1 MKQSFRI
8 PSIVLVLGL
17 LIAAFGVGSVLAKQ
31 ADFGSLGQ
39 LDSSHAPAAVADLDQ
54 DEVSWADEEG
64 QTVDYV
70 KPGATSTFYILDDGL
85 GTTPDGTWVFSFTS
99 GGVVANR
106 DVLDIAAE
114 TVQGVGTSGL
124 KSERSADGFTSSTP
138 VVPGSLTVTDN
149 FPVLHPPTSFVVVS
163 PISTLGASTT
173 VAFKYHVVDKYLA
186 ENVLDGDGEVVTE
199 RDRRAKVVSTS
210 DPQGEWVTISEVVGY
225 GSDTASPNSNI
236 YRGDIHLSDN
246 AGTQGTRSDG
256 VWVQDGDTVT
266 VRYVNDDGN
275 AIDTDTMTADGLKP
289 SILNIS
295 PANGAV
301 LDASNPTLR
310 FDVVDEGSKMDLTN
324 LVSNDISAGEK
335 DIQVEIHGIQVS
347 GGSFQGVPERITF
360 IYATGKKWT
369 DAYDVRDSEPFY
381 IRITATDVAGNTATV
396 ERKADDDGVLTGG
409 HKITLDSTKPTAT
422 GAETGIGWDRSKAE
436 ETKNDNTAVRVT
448 FSEDIAPASV
458 SASDFTVGGVWPS
471 AAVVGTTKDDE
482 DTKDVDETTTRFVY
496 LTVAALAPDD
506 SPEVVVTGQVM
517 DLGGSALDTT
527 LDEATVPARDGLDP
541 SITVSVDTELA
552 VKDDEVIVTVDSN
565 ERLSTTKLIEI
576 SIVGPAN
583 NGHMPDGKA
592 KTPTQYEGT
601 TEVPASFGSGVY
613 GVSVRVHD
621 VRNNDSDN
629 LKSVTDEKFKL
640 EAGETEIVLEKGPIA
655 DAEFDGDV
663 DEDDLTA
670 ITIAG
675 TSTVDIASVDASS
688 RTITLG
694 APYET
699 DVDVVVSYK
708 YVEQSFQVDVSAPT
722 VSFNPEDDT
731 DVENRSPF
739 IRIVFD
745 EDEYPGDDF
754 KTVTLTK
761 ADLTMPDGEEMSVLD
776 GFATT
781 DSITYLWAASDLA
794 LGEYTLKVSGKDT
807 AGNTVEDE
815 TTSFEIVERELVE
828 VKLTPGWNL
837 ISLPGMPANTDV
849 NAVITNMDVSA
860 VITYDPSVPGGW
872 AQAVRETGTSSLSGT
887 LMTISGNTGIWIK
900 TSSFKS
906 LKVDILPVGQGTIP
920 PSFALVAGWNLVPVV
935 AVEAG
940 VEDVVVD
947 TYFSGLKWSR
957 AYGYDSLTGTLQGF
971 VPGGGEDDKVMVGK
985 GYWVF
990 VSEDGTLVP

>member
-39 LDSSHAPAAVADLDQ
+39 LDSSYAPAALVDLDQ

-70 KPGATSTFYILDDGL
+70 KPGTTGTFYIFDDGL
-85 GTTPDGTWVFSFTS
+85 ETTPEGKWEFSFT
-99 GGVVANR
+99 GTVDANT
-106 DVLDIAAE
+106 DVLEIDTE
-114 TVQGVGTSGL
+114 TVPGVTVHD
-124 KSERSADGFTSSTP
+124 SELTPGFTSNTP
-138 VVPGSLTVTDN
+138 VVPRSLTVMGN
-149 FPVLHPPTSFVVVS
+149 FPVLRTSTSFVVVS
-163 PISTLGASTT
+163 PIVGGGTAATTT
-173 VAFKYHVVDKYLA
+173 VDFMYHVVDEYLA
-186 ENVLDGDGEVVTE
+186 ENVLDDDGEVVTE

-210 DPQGEWVTISEVVGY
+210 DPQGEWVSISEVTGY
-225 GSDTASPNSNI
+225 GGSAVDSPNTNI
-236 YRGDIHLSDN
+236 YRGDILLSDN

-256 VWVQDGDTVT
+256 VWVQDDDTVT
-266 VRYVNDDGN
+266 VRYVNADGN
-275 AIDTDTMTADGLKP
+275 AIDTDTMTADGVKP

-324 LVSNDISAGEK
+324 LVSNDILAGEK
-335 DIQVEIHGIQVS
+335 DIQVEINGIQVS

-360 IYATGKKWT
+360 IYATGNKWT
-369 DAYDVRDSEPFY
+369 DAYGVRDSDPFY

-396 ERKADDDGVLTGG
+396 EREADDDGVLTGG

-436 ETKNDNTAVRVT
+436 ETSNDDTAVRVT
-448 FSEDIAPASV
+448 FSEDIDPASV
-458 SASDFTVGGVWPS
+458 SASDFTVGGVRPS
-471 AAVVGTTKDDE
+471 AAVVGTTEDDA
-482 DTKDVDETTTRFVY
+482 DTADVNEKTTHQVY
-496 LTVAALAPDD
+496 LMVAALAPDA
-506 SPEVVVTGQVM
+506 SPEVVVTGQVR
-517 DLGGSALDTT
+517 DLGGSVLDTT

-565 ERLSTTKLIEI
+565 ERLSTTNLIEI

-601 TEVPASFGSGVY
+601 TEVLASFGSGVY

-621 VRNNDSDN
+621 VRNNDSNN
-629 LKSVTDEKFKL
+629 LKSVTDEKSSL
-640 EAGETEIVLEKGPIA
+640 EDGETEIVLEMGPIA
-655 DAEFDGDV
+655 DADFDGDV

-670 ITIAG
+670 ITVGGA
-675 TSTVDIASVDASS
+675 STVDIASVDASS

-694 APYET
+694 TAATEKT
-699 DVDVVVSYK
+699 DVLVSYK
-708 YVEQSFQVDVSAPT
+708 YVEQSFQVDVDAPT
-722 VSFNPEDDT
+722 VGFSPVDEAE
-731 DVENRSPF
+731 VENTSPF

-745 EDEYPGDDF
+745 EDEYPGDGF

-761 ADLTMPDGEEMSVLD
+761 ADLTMPDGETMSVLD

-781 DSITYLWAASDLA
+781 DWITYLWASSDLA
-794 LGEYTLKVSGKDT
+794 LGEYTLKVSGEDA

-815 TTSFEIVERELVE
+815 TTSFEIVARKLVE
-828 VKLTPGWNL
+828 IDLTPGWNL

-860 VITYDPSVPGGW
+860 VVTYDPSVPGGW
-872 AQAVRETGTSSLSGT
+872 AQAVRETATSSLSGT

-906 LKVDILPVGQGTIP
+906 LEVDIPPVGQGTIP
-920 PSFALVAGWNLVPVV
+920 PSFTLLAGWNLVPVV
-935 AVEAG
+935 AVQTG
-940 VEDVVVD
+940 VEDVDAD
-947 TYFSGLKWSR
+947 TYLSGLKWSR
-957 AYGYDSLTGTLQGF
+957 GYGYDSLTGTLQGF
-971 VPGGGEDDKVMVGK
+971 VPLGDDVVMVGK

>member
-1 MKQSFRI
+1 MKQLFRI

-39 LDSSHAPAAVADLDQ
+39 LDSSYAPAAAVDLDQ
-54 DEVSWADEEG
+54 DEVSWADEAG

-70 KPGATSTFYILDDGL
+70 KPGTTSTFYILDDGL
-85 GTTPDGTWVFSFTS
+85 ETTPSGQWDFSFTI
-99 GGVVANR
+99 GGVVANKS
-106 DVLDIAAE
+106 VLNIAGQ
-114 TVQGVGTSGL
+114 TVQDVEGL
-124 KSERSADGFTSSTP
+124 VNELDADGFTSNTP

-163 PISTLGASTT
+163 PINPGATT
-173 VAFKYHVVDKYLA
+173 AVGFEYHVVDEYLA

-236 YRGDIHLSDN
+236 YRGDIRLSDN

-256 VWVQDGDTVT
+256 VWVQDDDTVT
-266 VRYVNDDGN
+266 VRYVNADGN
-275 AIDTDTMTADGLKP
+275 AIDTDTMTADGVKP

-335 DIQVEIHGIQVS
+335 DIQVQINGIQVS

-360 IYATGKKWT
+360 IYATGNKWT
-369 DAYDVRDSEPFY
+369 DAYGVRDSDPFY
-381 IRITATDVAGNTATV
+381 VRITATDVAGNTATV
-396 ERKADDDGVLTGG
+396 EREADDDGVLTGG
-409 HKITLDSTKPTAT
+409 HKITLDSTKPTAI

-436 ETKNDNTAVRVT
+436 ETSNDDTAVRVT
-448 FSEDIAPASV
+448 FSEDIDPGNV
-458 SASDFTVGGVWPS
+458 SASDFTVGGVRPS
-471 AAVVGTTKDDE
+471 AAVVGTTEDDA
-482 DTKDVDETTTRFVY
+482 DTADVNERTTHQVY
-496 LTVAALAPDD
+496 LTVAALAPDA

-527 LDEATVPARDGLDP
+527 LDEATLPARDGLDP

-565 ERLSTTKLIEI
+565 ERLSTTNLIEI

-621 VRNNDSDN
+621 VRNNDSNN
-629 LKSVTDEKFKL
+629 LKSVTDEKSSL
-640 EAGETEIVLEKGPIA
+640 EDGETEIVLEMGPIA
-655 DAEFDGDV
+655 DADFDGDV

-670 ITIAG
+670 ITVGG
-675 TSTVDIASVDASS
+675 TLTVDIASVDASS

-694 APYET
+694 APADGKT
-699 DVDVVVSYK
+699 DVLVSYK
-708 YVEQSFQVDVSAPT
+708 YVEQSFQVDVDAPT
-722 VSFNPEDDT
+722 VGFSPVDEAE
-731 DVENRSPF
+731 VENTSPF
-739 IRIVFD
+739 IRIIFD

-761 ADLTMPDGEEMSVLD
+761 ADLTMPDGETMSVLD
-776 GFATT
+776 GFAST
-781 DSITYLWAASDLA
+781 DRITYLWATSDMA
-794 LGEYTLKVSGKDT
+794 LGEYTLTVSGEDT

-815 TTSFEIVERELVE
+815 TTSFEIVARKLVE
-828 VKLTPGWNL
+828 IDLTPGWNL

-860 VITYDPSVPGGW
+860 VVTYDPSVPGGW
-872 AQAVRETGTSSLSGT
+872 AQAVRETATSLLSGT

-900 TSSFKS
+900 TNSFES
-906 LKVDILPVGQGTIP
+906 LMVDIPPVGQGTVP
-920 PSFALVAGWNLVPVV
+920 PSFALLAGWNLVPVV

-940 VEDVVVD
+940 VEDVDAD
-947 TYFSGLKWSR
+947 TYLSGLKWSR
-957 AYGYDSLTGTLQGF
+957 AYGYESLTGTLQGF
-971 VPGGGEDDKVMVGK
+971 VPNGDDVVTVGK

>member
-39 LDSSHAPAAVADLDQ
+39 LDSSYAPAAMVDLDQ
-54 DEVSWADEEG
+54 DEVSWADEDG

-85 GTTPDGTWVFSFTS
+85 ETTPSGQWDFSFT
-99 GGVVANR
+99 GGSVVPNSS
-106 DVLDIAAE
+106 VLDIADQTVENVTGLRNGPGAE
-114 TVQGVGTSGL
+114 
-124 KSERSADGFTSSTP
+124 GFTSDTP
-138 VVPGSLTVTDN
+138 VVPGSLTVTGN
-149 FPVLHPPTSFVVVS
+149 FPVLRTPTSFVVVS
-163 PISTLGASTT
+163 PINPGATTT
-173 VAFKYHVVDKYLA
+173 VEFEYHVVDEYLA

-236 YRGDIHLSDN
+236 YRGDIRLSDN

-256 VWVQDGDTVT
+256 VWVQDDDTVT
-266 VRYVNDDGN
+266 VRYVNADGN
-275 AIDTDTMTADGLKP
+275 AIDTDTMTADGVKP

-324 LVSNDISAGEK
+324 LVSNELTAGAK
-335 DIQVEIHGIQVS
+335 DITVEINGSQVD

-360 IYATGKKWT
+360 IYATGDKWT
-369 DAYDVRDSEPFY
+369 DAYDVRDSDPFY

-396 ERKADDDGVLTGG
+396 EREADDDGVLTGG

-436 ETKNDNTAVRVT
+436 ETSNDDTAVRVT
-448 FSEDIAPASV
+448 FSEDIDPASV
-458 SASDFTVGGVWPS
+458 SASDFTVGGVRPS
-471 AAVVGTTKDDE
+471 AAVVGTTEDDA
-482 DTKDVDETTTRFVY
+482 DTADVNEKTTHQVY
-496 LTVAALAPDD
+496 LTVAALAPDA
-506 SPEVVVTGQVM
+506 SPEVVVTGQVR
-517 DLGGSALDTT
+517 DLGGSVLDTT
-527 LDEATVPARDGLDP
+527 LDEATVAARDGLDP

-552 VKDDEVIVTVDSN
+552 VKDDEVIVTIDSD
-565 ERLSTTKLIEI
+565 ERLSTTNLIEI

-583 NGHMPDGKA
+583 SGHEPEGKA

-621 VRNNDSDN
+621 VRNNDSNN
-629 LKSVTDEKFKL
+629 LKSVTDEKSSL
-640 EAGETEIVLEKGPIA
+640 EDGETEIVLEMGPIA
-655 DAEFDGDV
+655 DADFDGDV

-670 ITIAG
+670 ITVGG

-694 APYET
+694 TAATEKT
-699 DVDVVVSYK
+699 DVLVSYK
-708 YVEQSFQVDVSAPT
+708 YVEQSFQVDVDAPT
-722 VSFNPEDDT
+722 VGFSPADEAE
-731 DVENRSPF
+731 VENTSPF
-739 IRIVFD
+739 IRIIFD
-745 EDEYPGDDF
+745 EDEYPGDGF

-761 ADLTMPDGEEMSVLD
+761 ADLTMPDGETMSVLD
-776 GFATT
+776 GFAST
-781 DSITYLWAASDLA
+781 DWITYLWAASDLA
-794 LGEYTLKVSGKDT
+794 LGEYTLKVSGEDT

-815 TTSFEIVERELVE
+815 TTSFEIVARKLVE
-828 VKLTPGWNL
+828 IDLTPGWNL

-860 VITYDPSVPGGW
+860 VVTYDPSVPGGW
-872 AQAVRETGTSSLSGT
+872 AQAVRETATSSLSGT

-900 TSSFKS
+900 TSSFEK
-906 LKVDILPVGQGTIP
+906 LKVDIPPVGQGTIP
-920 PSFALVAGWNLVPVV
+920 PSFTLLAGWNLVPVV

-940 VEDVVVD
+940 VEDVDAD
-947 TYFSGLKWSR
+947 TYLSGLKWSR
-957 AYGYDSLTGTLQGF
+957 AYGYESLTGTLQGF
-971 VPGGGEDDKVMVGK
+971 VPDGDDVVTVGK

>member
-39 LDSSHAPAAVADLDQ
+39 LDSSYAPAAAVDLDQ
-54 DEVSWADEEG
+54 DEVSWADEDG

-70 KPGATSTFYILDDGL
+70 KPGAISTFYILDDGL
-85 GTTPDGTWVFSFTS
+85 ETTPSGQWDFSFT
-99 GGVVANR
+99 GGEVVANQSE
-106 DVLDIAAE
+106 LNIAAK
-114 TVQGVGTSGL
+114 TVQGVTGL
-124 KSERSADGFTSSTP
+124 KSELDADGFTSSTP
-138 VVPGSLTVTDN
+138 VVPGSLTVSNN

-163 PISTLGASTT
+163 PISGGATTT
-173 VAFKYHVVDKYLA
+173 VEFDYHVVDEYLA
-186 ENVLDGDGEVVTE
+186 ENVLDGDGEVMTE

-210 DPQGEWVTISEVVGY
+210 DPQGEWVTISEVTGY
-225 GSDTASPNSNI
+225 GGMAVGSPDSNI
-236 YRGDIHLSDN
+236 YRGDIRLSDN

-266 VRYVNDDGN
+266 VRYVNADGN
-275 AIDTDTMTADGLKP
+275 AIDTDTMTADGVKP

-324 LVSNDISAGEK
+324 LVSNEIDVGEK
-335 DIQVEIHGIQVS
+335 DITVDINGTPVS
-347 GGSFQGVPERITF
+347 TGSFQGVPERITF
-360 IYATGKKWT
+360 IYATGNKWT
-369 DAYDVRDSEPFY
+369 DAHGVRDSDPFY
-381 IRITATDVAGNTATV
+381 VTITATDVAGNTATV
-396 ERKADDDGVLTGG
+396 EVKTEEEDGVVTRTGG

-422 GAETGIGWDRSKAE
+422 GAKTGIGWDRSKAE
-436 ETKNDNTAVRVT
+436 ETSNDDTAVRVT
-448 FSEDIAPASV
+448 FSEDIDPASV
-458 SASDFTVGGVWPS
+458 SASDFTVGGVRPS
-471 AAVVGTTKDDE
+471 AAVVGTTEDDA
-482 DTKDVDETTTRFVY
+482 DTADVNEKTTHQVY
-496 LTVAALAPDD
+496 LTVAALAPDA
-506 SPEVVVTGQVM
+506 SPEVVVTGQVR
-517 DLGGSALDTT
+517 DLGGSVLDTT
-527 LDEATVPARDGLDP
+527 LDEATVAARDGLDP

-552 VKDDEVIVTVDSN
+552 VKDDEVIVTIDSN
-565 ERLSTTKLIEI
+565 ERLSTTNLIEI

-583 NGHMPDGKA
+583 NGHMPDGEA

-621 VRNNDSDN
+621 VRNNDSNN
-629 LKSVTDEKFKL
+629 LKSVTDEKSSL
-640 EAGETEIVLEKGPIA
+640 EDGETEIVLEMGPIA
-655 DAEFDGDV
+655 DADFDGDV

-670 ITIAG
+670 ITVGG

-694 APYET
+694 TAATDKT
-699 DVDVVVSYK
+699 DVLVSYK
-708 YVEQSFQVDVSAPT
+708 YVEQSFQVDIDAPE
-722 VSFNPEDDT
+722 VDFSPVDEAE
-731 DVENRSPF
+731 VENTSPF
-739 IRIVFD
+739 IRIIFK

-761 ADLTMPDGEEMSVLD
+761 ADLTMPDGETMSVLD
-776 GFATT
+776 DFAST
-781 DSITYLWAASDLA
+781 DWITYLWAASDLA
-794 LGEYTLKVSGKDT
+794 LGEYTLKVSGEDT

-815 TTSFEIVERELVE
+815 TTSFEIVARKLVE
-828 VKLTPGWNL
+828 IDLTPGWNL

-860 VITYDPSVPGGW
+860 VVTYDPSVPGGW
-872 AQAVRETGTSSLSGT
+872 AQAVRETATSSLSGT

-906 LKVDILPVGQGTIP
+906 LKVDIPPVGQGTIP
-920 PSFALVAGWNLVPVV
+920 PSFTLLAGWNLVPVV

-940 VEDVVVD
+940 VEDVDAD
-947 TYFSGLKWSR
+947 TYLSGLKWSR
-957 AYGYDSLTGTLQGF
+957 AYGYESLTGTLQGF
-971 VPGGGEDDKVMVGK
+971 VPNGDDVVTVGK

>member
-39 LDSSHAPAAVADLDQ
+39 LDSSYAPAAAVALDQ
-54 DEVSWADEEG
+54 DEVSWADEDG

-70 KPGATSTFYILDDGL
+70 KPGATSTFYIRDDGL
-85 GTTPDGTWVFSFTS
+85 ETTPEGQWDFSFTG

-106 DVLDIAAE
+106 SVLDIAAQ
-114 TVQGVGTSGL
+114 TVDDVQGLVNEL
-124 KSERSADGFTSSTP
+124 DADGFTSNTP
-138 VVPGSLTVTDN
+138 VVPGSLTVTGN
-149 FPVLHPPTSFVVVS
+149 FPVLRADTTSFVVVS
-163 PISTLGASTT
+163 PITALGATTT
-173 VAFKYHVVDKYLA
+173 VKFKYHVVDEYLA
-186 ENVLDGDGEVVTE
+186 ENVLDGDGEVMTE

-210 DPQGEWVTISEVVGY
+210 DPQGEWVTISEVVDY
-225 GSDTASPNSNI
+225 GSDTASPNTNI
-236 YRGDIHLSDN
+236 YRGDIRLSDN

-256 VWVQDGDTVT
+256 VWVQDDDTVT
-266 VRYVNDDGN
+266 VRYVNADGN
-275 AIDTDTMTADGLKP
+275 AIDTDTMTADGVKP
-289 SILNIS
+289 SILNIT

-324 LVSNDISAGEK
+324 LVSNELAAGAK
-335 DIQVEIHGIQVS
+335 DITVQINGIQVS

-360 IYATGKKWT
+360 IYATGNKWT
-369 DAYDVRDSEPFY
+369 DAYGVRDSDPFY

-396 ERKADDDGVLTGG
+396 EREADDDNVLTGG

-436 ETKNDNTAVRVT
+436 ETSNDDTAVRVT
-448 FSEDIAPASV
+448 FSEDIDPASV
-458 SASDFTVGGVWPS
+458 SASDFTVGGVRPS
-471 AAVVGTTKDDE
+471 AAVVGTTEDDA
-482 DTKDVDETTTRFVY
+482 DTADVNEKTTHQVY
-496 LTVAALAPDD
+496 LTVAALAPDA
-506 SPEVVVTGQVM
+506 SPEVVVTGQVR
-517 DLGGSALDTT
+517 DLGGSVLDTT
-527 LDEATVPARDGLDP
+527 LDEATVAARDGLDP

-565 ERLSTTKLIEI
+565 ERLSTTNLIEI

-583 NGHMPDGKA
+583 NGHEPDGKA

-621 VRNNDSDN
+621 VRNNASNN
-629 LKSVTDEKFKL
+629 LKSVTDEKSSL
-640 EAGETEIVLEKGPIA
+640 EDGETEIVLEMGPIA
-655 DAEFDGDV
+655 DADFDGDV

-670 ITIAG
+670 ITVGG

-694 APYET
+694 TAATDKT
-699 DVDVVVSYK
+699 DVLVSYK
-708 YVEQSFQVDVSAPT
+708 YVEQSFQVDIDAPE
-722 VSFNPEDDT
+722 VSFSPVDEAE
-731 DVENRSPF
+731 VENTSPF
-739 IRIVFD
+739 IRIIFD

-761 ADLTMPDGEEMSVLD
+761 ADLTMPDGTTMSVLD
-776 GFATT
+776 GFAST
-781 DSITYLWAASDLA
+781 DWITYLWAASDLA
-794 LGEYTLKVSGKDT
+794 LGEYTLKVSGEDT

-815 TTSFEIVERELVE
+815 STSFEIVARKLVE
-828 VKLTPGWNL
+828 IDLTPGWNL

-860 VITYDPSVPGGW
+860 VVTYDPSVPGGW
-872 AQAVRETGTSSLSGT
+872 AQAVRETATSSLSGT

-900 TSSFKS
+900 TSSFEK
-906 LKVDILPVGQGTIP
+906 LKVDIPPVGQGTIP
-920 PSFALVAGWNLVPVV
+920 PSFTLLAGWNLVPVV
-935 AVEAG
+935 AVEAE
-940 VEDVVVD
+940 VEDVDAD
-947 TYFSGLKWSR
+947 TYLSGLKWSR
-957 AYGYDSLTGTLQGF
+957 AYGYESLTGTLQGF
-971 VPGGGEDDKVMVGK
+971 VPNGDDVVTVGK

>member
-39 LDSSHAPAAVADLDQ
+39 LDSSYAPAAMVDLDQ

-70 KPGATSTFYILDDGL
+70 KPGATGTFYIFDDGL
-85 GTTPDGTWVFSFTS
+85 ETTPEGKWEFSFT
-99 GGVVANR
+99 GTVDANT
-106 DVLDIAAE
+106 DVLEIDTE
-114 TVQGVGTSGL
+114 TVPGVDVHD
-124 KSERSADGFTSSTP
+124 SELTPGFTSNTP
-138 VVPGSLTVTDN
+138 VVPGSLTVMGN
-149 FPVLHPPTSFVVVS
+149 FPVLRTSTSFVVVS
-163 PISTLGASTT
+163 PIVGGGTAASTT
-173 VAFKYHVVDKYLA
+173 VEFKYHVVDEYLA
-186 ENVLDGDGEVVTE
+186 ENVLDDDGEVVTE

-210 DPQGEWVTISEVVGY
+210 DPQGEWVSISEVTGY
-225 GSDTASPNSNI
+225 GGSAVGSPNTNI
-236 YRGDIHLSDN
+236 YRGDILLSDN

-256 VWVQDGDTVT
+256 VWVQDDDTVT
-266 VRYVNDDGN
+266 VRYVNADGN
-275 AIDTDTMTADGLKP
+275 AIDTDTMTADGVKP

-324 LVSNDISAGEK
+324 LVSNDAAVVK
-335 DIQVEIHGIQVS
+335 DITVEINGIQVS

-360 IYATGKKWT
+360 IYATGNKWT
-369 DAYDVRDSEPFY
+369 DAYGVRDSDPFY

-396 ERKADDDGVLTGG
+396 EREADDDNVLTGG

-436 ETKNDNTAVRVT
+436 ETSNDDTAVRVT
-448 FSEDIAPASV
+448 FSEDIDPASV
-458 SASDFTVGGVWPS
+458 SASDFTVGGVRPS
-471 AAVVGTTKDDE
+471 AAVVGTTEEDE
-482 DTKDVDETTTRFVY
+482 DTEKTTHQVY
-496 LTVAALAPDD
+496 LTVAALAPDA
-506 SPEVVVTGQVM
+506 SPEVVVTGQVR
-517 DLGGSALDTT
+517 DLGGSVLDTT

-565 ERLSTTKLIEI
+565 ERLSTTNLIEI

-583 NGHMPDGKA
+583 NGHEPDGKA

-621 VRNNDSDN
+621 VRNNPSNN
-629 LKSVTDEKFKL
+629 LKSVTDEKSSL
-640 EAGETEIVLEKGPIA
+640 EDGETEIVLEMGPIA
-655 DAEFDGDV
+655 DADFDGDV

-670 ITIAG
+670 ITVGG

-694 APYET
+694 TAATDKT
-699 DVDVVVSYK
+699 DVLVSYK
-708 YVEQSFQVDVSAPT
+708 YVEQSFQVDIDAPT
-722 VSFNPEDDT
+722 VGFSPVDEAE
-731 DVENRSPF
+731 VENTSPF
-739 IRIVFD
+739 IRIEFD
-745 EDEYPGDDF
+745 EDEYPGDTF

-761 ADLTMPDGEEMSVLD
+761 ADLTMPDGETMSVLD

-781 DSITYLWAASDLA
+781 DWITYLWAASDLA
-794 LGEYTLKVSGKDT
+794 LGEYTLTVSGTDT
-807 AGNTVEDE
+807 AGNTREDE
-815 TTSFEIVERELVE
+815 TTSFEIVARKLVE
-828 VKLTPGWNL
+828 IDLTPGWNL

-860 VITYDPSVPGGW
+860 VVTYDPSVPGGW
-872 AQAVRETGTSSLSGT
+872 AQAVRETATSSLSGT

-906 LKVDILPVGQGTIP
+906 LKVDIPPVGQGTIP
-920 PSFALVAGWNLVPVV
+920 PSFTLLAGWNLVPVV
-935 AVEAG
+935 AVQAG
-940 VEDVVVD
+940 VEDVDAD
-947 TYFSGLKWSR
+947 TYLSGLKWSR
-957 AYGYDSLTGTLQGF
+957 AYGYESLTGTLQGF
-971 VPGGGEDDKVMVGK
+971 VPNGNDVVEVGK

>member
-1 MKQSFRI
+1 MKQLFRI

-39 LDSSHAPAAVADLDQ
+39 LDSSYAPAAAVDLDQ
-54 DEVSWADEEG
+54 DEVSWADEAG

-70 KPGATSTFYILDDGL
+70 KPGTTSTFYILDDGL
-85 GTTPDGTWVFSFTS
+85 ETTPSGQWDFSFTT
-99 GGVVANR
+99 GGVVANSS
-106 DVLDIAAE
+106 VLNIAGQ
-114 TVQGVGTSGL
+114 TVGGVDGL
-124 KSERSADGFTSSTP
+124 VNELDADGFTSNTP

-163 PISTLGASTT
+163 PINPGATT
-173 VAFKYHVVDKYLA
+173 AVGFEYHVVDEYLA

-236 YRGDIHLSDN
+236 YRGDIRLSDN

-256 VWVQDGDTVT
+256 VWVQDDDTVT
-266 VRYVNDDGN
+266 VRYVNEDGN
-275 AIDTDTMTADGLKP
+275 AIDTDTMTADGVKP

-335 DIQVEIHGIQVS
+335 DIQVQINGIQVS

-360 IYATGKKWT
+360 IYATGNKWT
-369 DAYDVRDSEPFY
+369 DAYGVRDSDPFY
-381 IRITATDVAGNTATV
+381 VRITATDVAGNTATV
-396 ERKADDDGVLTGG
+396 EREADDDGVLTGG

-436 ETKNDNTAVRVT
+436 ETSNDDTAVRVT
-448 FSEDIAPASV
+448 FSEDIDPANV
-458 SASDFTVGGVWPS
+458 SASDFTVGGLRPS
-471 AAVVGTTKDDE
+471 AAVVGTTEDDA
-482 DTKDVDETTTRFVY
+482 DTADVNERTTHQVY
-496 LTVAALAPDD
+496 LTVAALAPDA

-527 LDEATVPARDGLDP
+527 LDEATLPARDGLDP

-565 ERLSTTKLIEI
+565 ERLSTTNLIEI

-601 TEVPASFGSGVY
+601 TEVPARFGSGVY

-621 VRNNDSDN
+621 VRNNDSNN
-629 LKSVTDEKFKL
+629 LKSVTDEKSSL
-640 EAGETEIVLEKGPIA
+640 EDGETEIVLEMGPIA
-655 DAEFDGDV
+655 DANFDGDV

-670 ITIAG
+670 ITVGG

-694 APYET
+694 TAADGKT
-699 DVDVVVSYK
+699 DVLVSYK
-708 YVEQSFQVDVSAPT
+708 YVEQSFQVDVDAPT
-722 VSFNPEDDT
+722 VGFSPVDEAE
-731 DVENRSPF
+731 VENTSPF
-739 IRIVFD
+739 IRIIFD
-745 EDEYPGDDF
+745 EDEYPGDGF

-761 ADLTMPDGEEMSVLD
+761 ADLTMPDGETMSVLD
-776 GFATT
+776 GFAST
-781 DSITYLWAASDLA
+781 DMITYLWATSDMA
-794 LGEYTLKVSGKDT
+794 LGEYTLKVSGEDT

-815 TTSFEIVERELVE
+815 TTSFEIVARKLVE
-828 VKLTPGWNL
+828 IDLTPGWNL

-860 VITYDPSVPGGW
+860 VVTYDPSVPGGW
-872 AQAVRETGTSSLSGT
+872 AQAVRETATSLLSGT

-900 TSSFKS
+900 TNSFES
-906 LKVDILPVGQGTIP
+906 LMVDIPPVGQGTIP
-920 PSFALVAGWNLVPVV
+920 PSFALLAGWNLVPVV

-940 VEDVVVD
+940 VEDVDAD
-947 TYFSGLKWSR
+947 TYLSGLKWSR
-957 AYGYDSLTGTLQGF
+957 AYGYESLTGTLQGF
-971 VPGGGEDDKVMVGK
+971 VPNGDDVVTVGK

>member
-8 PSIVLVLGL
+8 SSIVLVLGL

-39 LDSSHAPAAVADLDQ
+39 LDSSYAPAAAVELDQ
-54 DEVSWADEEG
+54 DEVSWADEDG
-64 QTVDYV
+64 QTLDYV

-85 GTTPDGTWVFSFTS
+85 ETTPEGTWEFSFTG
-99 GGVVANR
+99 GGVVANSSE
-106 DVLDIAAE
+106 LNIATE
-114 TVQGVGTSGL
+114 SVQNVQGLV
-124 KSERSADGFTSSTP
+124 SELDADGFTSNTP
-138 VVPGSLTVTDN
+138 VVPGSLTVSNN

-163 PISTLGASTT
+163 PITAFNASTT
-173 VAFKYHVVDKYLA
+173 VEFDYHVVDEYLA
-186 ENVLDGDGEVVTE
+186 ENVMDADGEVVTE

-210 DPQGEWVTISEVVGY
+210 DPQGEWVTISEVTGY
-225 GSDTASPNSNI
+225 GGMAVGSPDSNI
-236 YRGDIHLSDN
+236 YRGDIRLSDN

-266 VRYVNDDGN
+266 VRYVNADGN
-275 AIDTDTMTADGLKP
+275 AIDTDTMTADGVKP

-324 LVSNDISAGEK
+324 LVSNELTAGAK
-335 DIQVEIHGIQVS
+335 DITVEINGSQVD

-360 IYATGKKWT
+360 IYATGDKWT
-369 DAYDVRDSEPFY
+369 DAYGVRDSDPFY

-396 ERKADDDGVLTGG
+396 EREADDDNVLTGG

-436 ETKNDNTAVRVT
+436 ETSNDDTAVRVT
-448 FSEDIAPASV
+448 FSEDIDPASV
-458 SASDFTVGGVWPS
+458 SASDFTVGGVRPS
-471 AAVVGTTKDDE
+471 AAVVGTTDDDADTE
-482 DTKDVDETTTRFVY
+482 DVNEKTTHQVY
-496 LTVAALAPDD
+496 LTVAALAPDA
-506 SPEVVVTGQVM
+506 SPEVVVTGQVR
-517 DLGGSALDTT
+517 DLGGSVLDTT
-527 LDEATVPARDGLDP
+527 LDEATVAARDGLDP

-552 VKDDEVIVTVDSN
+552 VKDDEVIVTIDSN
-565 ERLSTTKLIEI
+565 ERLSTTNLIEI

-601 TEVPASFGSGVY
+601 TEVPPSFGSGVY

-621 VRNNDSDN
+621 VRNNDSNN
-629 LKSVTDEKFKL
+629 LKSVTDEKSSL
-640 EAGETEIVLEKGPIA
+640 EEGETEIVLEMGPIA
-655 DAEFDGDV
+655 DADFDGDV

-670 ITIAG
+670 ITVGG

-694 APYET
+694 TAATGKT
-699 DVDVVVSYK
+699 DVLVSYK
-708 YVEQSFQVDVSAPT
+708 YVEQSFQVDIDAPK
-722 VSFNPEDDT
+722 VSFSPADEAE
-731 DVENRSPF
+731 VENTSPF
-739 IRIVFD
+739 IRIIFD

-761 ADLTMPDGEEMSVLD
+761 ADLTMPDGTTKSYLED
-776 GFATT
+776 FAST
-781 DSITYLWAASDLA
+781 DWITYLWAASDLA
-794 LGEYTLKVSGKDT
+794 LGEYTLKVSGEDT

-815 TTSFEIVERELVE
+815 TTSFEIVARKLVE
-828 VKLTPGWNL
+828 IDLTPGWNL

-860 VITYDPSVPGGW
+860 VVTYDPSVPGGW
-872 AQAVRETGTSSLSGT
+872 AQAVRETATSSLSGT

-900 TSSFKS
+900 TSSFEK
-906 LKVDILPVGQGTIP
+906 LKVDIPPVGQGTIP
-920 PSFALVAGWNLVPVV
+920 PSFTLLAGWNLVPVV

-940 VEDVVVD
+940 VEDVDAD
-947 TYFSGLKWSR
+947 TYLSGLKWSR
-957 AYGYDSLTGTLQGF
+957 AYGYESLTGTLQGF
-971 VPGGGEDDKVMVGK
+971 VPNGDDVVTVGK

>member
-39 LDSSHAPAAVADLDQ
+39 LDSSYAPAAMVELEQ

-64 QTVDYV
+64 QAVDYV
-70 KPGATSTFYILDDGL
+70 KPGTTSTFYILDDGL
-85 GTTPDGTWVFSFTS
+85 ETTPDGKWEFSFT
-99 GGVVANR
+99 GTVDANT
-106 DVLDIAAE
+106 DVLEIDTE
-114 TVQGVGTSGL
+114 TVPGVTVHD
-124 KSERSADGFTSSTP
+124 SELTPGFTSNTP
-138 VVPGSLTVTDN
+138 VVPRSLTVMGN
-149 FPVLHPPTSFVVVS
+149 FPVLRTSTSFVVVS
-163 PISTLGASTT
+163 PIVGGGRAATTT
-173 VAFKYHVVDKYLA
+173 VEFEYHVVDEYLA
-186 ENVLDGDGEVVTE
+186 ENVLDDDGEVVTE

-210 DPQGEWVTISEVVGY
+210 DPQGEWVSISEVTGY
-225 GSDTASPNSNI
+225 GGSAVDSPNTNI
-236 YRGDIHLSDN
+236 YRGDILLSDN

-256 VWVQDGDTVT
+256 VWVQDDDIVT
-266 VRYVNDDGN
+266 VRYVNADGN
-275 AIDTDTMTADGLKP
+275 AIDTDTMTADGVKP

-310 FDVVDEGSKMDLTN
+310 FDVVDEGSKMDLSN
-324 LVSNDISAGEK
+324 LVSNDILAGEK
-335 DIQVEIHGIQVS
+335 DIQVEINGIQVS

-360 IYATGKKWT
+360 IYATGNKWT
-369 DAYDVRDSEPFY
+369 DAYGVRDSDPFY

-396 ERKADDDGVLTGG
+396 EREADDDGVLTGG

-436 ETKNDNTAVRVT
+436 ETSNDDTAVRVT
-448 FSEDIAPASV
+448 FSEDIDPASV
-458 SASDFTVGGVWPS
+458 SASDFTVGGVRPS
-471 AAVVGTTKDDE
+471 AAVVGTTEDDA
-482 DTKDVDETTTRFVY
+482 DTADVNEKTTHQVY
-496 LTVAALAPDD
+496 LTVAALAPDA
-506 SPEVVVTGQVM
+506 SPEIVVTGQVR
-517 DLGGSALDTT
+517 DLGGSVLDTT

-565 ERLSTTKLIEI
+565 ERLSTTNLIEI

-601 TEVPASFGSGVY
+601 TEVLASFGSGVY
-613 GVSVRVHD
+613 GVSVRVTD
-621 VRNNDSDN
+621 VRNNDSNN
-629 LKSVTDEKFKL
+629 LKSVTDEKSSL
-640 EAGETEIVLEKGPIA
+640 EDGETEIVLEMGPIA
-655 DAEFDGDV
+655 DADFDGDV

-670 ITIAG
+670 ITVAG

-694 APYET
+694 TAAT
-699 DVDVVVSYK
+699 GKTDVVVSYK
-708 YVEQSFQVDVSAPT
+708 YVEQSFQVDVDAPT
-722 VSFNPEDDT
+722 VGFSPEDDT
-731 DVENRSPF
+731 DVENTSPF
-739 IRIVFD
+739 IRIEFD
-745 EDEYPGDDF
+745 EDEYPGDTF
-754 KTVTLTK
+754 KTVTLTS
-761 ADLTMPDGEEMSVLD
+761 ADLTMPDGETMSVMD

-781 DSITYLWAASDLA
+781 DWITYLWAASDLA
-794 LGEYTLKVSGKDT
+794 LGEYTLTVSGTDT
-807 AGNTVEDE
+807 AGNTIEDE
-815 TTSFEIVERELVE
+815 TTSFEIVARKLVE
-828 VKLTPGWNL
+828 IDLTPGWNL

-849 NAVITNMDVSA
+849 NAVITNMDVSS
-860 VITYDPSVPGGW
+860 VVTYDPSVPGGW
-872 AQAVRETGTSSLSGT
+872 ATAVRETATSSLSGT

-906 LKVDILPVGQGTIP
+906 LKVDIPPVGQGTIP
-920 PSFALVAGWNLVPVV
+920 PSFALFAGWNLVPVV

-940 VEDVVVD
+940 VEDVVAD
-947 TYFSGLKWSR
+947 TYFTGLKWSR

-971 VPGGGEDDKVMVGK
+971 VPGRGEDDKVEVGK